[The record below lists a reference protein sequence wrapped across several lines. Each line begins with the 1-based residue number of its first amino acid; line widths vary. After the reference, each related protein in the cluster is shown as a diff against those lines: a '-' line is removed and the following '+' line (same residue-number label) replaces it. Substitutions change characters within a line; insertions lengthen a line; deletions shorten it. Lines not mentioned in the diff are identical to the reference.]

1 MSTTDLAT
9 RLTAVKD
16 QSTCRITT
24 TGRRTGRPH
33 TVTIWFVADG
43 TTLYLGTLSAK
54 RDWVRNV
61 AKTPAAEFAMDG
73 LRFRGRVVTSTDPA
87 EVQRINGLIAG
98 KYWMAWIGSW
108 FGRGADRVFR
118 VDGLEVVSG

>member
-1 MSTTDLAT
+1 MTTSDLAT
-9 RLTAVKD
+9 RLAAVKD

-24 TGRRTGRPH
+24 TGRRTGRAH
-33 TVTIWFVADG
+33 TVTIWFVAEG
-43 TTLYLGTLSAK
+43 TTLYLATLSAT

-61 AKTPAAEFAMDG
+61 ARTPAAEFAMDG
-73 LRFRGRVVTSTDPA
+73 LRLRGRVVTATDPA
-87 EVQRINGLIAG
+87 EVEHINALIAG

-118 VDGLEVVSG
+118 VDGLATVDG